1 MGKRTTVI
9 RTEEGDRPVPELME
23 RRRSENGLEDAW
35 TAFRRL
41 AAGCYQLIQEELR
54 HVRASGG
61 GVTVV
66 KRRPPEITKL
76 SIDDV
81 LERLASFERAYAATT
96 GERLSSEDFY
106 ARFTAGHF
114 DDRFGARWATFYEAA
129 QITQNRD
136 RTAAATA

>member
-9 RTEEGDRPVPELME
+9 RTEEGDRRVPELME
-23 RRRSENGLEDAW
+23 RRRNEHGLEDAW

-41 AAGCYQLIQEELR
+41 VAGCYQLIQEELR
-54 HVRASGG
+54 QVRPSGG
-61 GVTVV
+61 SATVAT
-66 KRRPPEITKL
+66 RRPAITKL
-76 SIDDV
+76 STDDV

-106 ARFTAGHF
+106 ERLSTGDF

-129 QITQNRD
+129 QIAQGRNHS
-136 RTAAATA
+136 APATA